1 MFNEYYPEVQYK
13 RYNDKGE
20 NPDWKNNL

>member
-1 MFNEYYPEVQYK
+1 MFNEYYPKVEYK
-13 RYNDKGE
+13 KYNDKGE

>member
-20 NPDWKNNL
+20 NPDWKKNL